1 MKQQLERSMMNFFQ
15 TSKESFGQGN
25 ARLPVPSIPA
35 RTGIRPNQKI
45 KNIRMKKIFIAIT
58 MLVITNTQA
67 QQITAANRA
76 NWFKEARFGMFIH
89 WGLYSTLGG
98 EYKGH
103 TMPDKNFKNGN
114 SWYSEWIQQ
123 RLEVPKA
130 EYRALVKQFN
140 PVNFDADSWIR
151 EAKNAG
157 MKYFVITSKH
167 HDGFAL
173 WDSKVST
180 YDLGSTSYKKDILGD
195 LAKAC
200 KKYGLKYGF
209 YYSHCEDWDH
219 PGGATPSWTP
229 QKTDRQFEQYWNEKC
244 LPQVKELIERYSP
257 DMFWF
262 DTWGDEQE
270 KIFISDK
277 RRDQLIALIRNLSP
291 KTLINGRISWLNP
304 GNDIDFL
311 EMMDNDYPSEL
322 LQRPWQTPATMVHS
336 WGWHAKDYNW
346 KTAKEM
352 IGYLV
357 NNVSKGGNYLLNIGP
372 KGDGSIP
379 PMAIR
384 RLREM
389 GGWMLTNSE
398 AIYGAM
404 PVALKAPENIR
415 LTQSTINGKTFIYA
429 SILKPL
435 GDKKLLLPLQV
446 AKVAASS
453 MLDTGMPIPFEK
465 NNDGTSFIL
474 PDKIALTEDGV
485 QVLKIELNN

>member
-1 MKQQLERSMMNFFQ
+1 MKSY
-15 TSKESFGQGN
+15 
-25 ARLPVPSIPA
+25 
-35 RTGIRPNQKI
+35 I
-45 KNIRMKKIFIAIT
+45 KNMALV
-58 MLVITNTQA
+58 MLL
-67 QQITAANRA
+67 ITATAAKAQTITQANRA
-76 NWFKEARFGMFIH
+76 DWFKEAKFGMFIH
-89 WGLYSTLGG
+89 WGLYSVLGG
-98 EYKGH
+98 TYNGH
-103 TMPDKNFKNGN
+103 TLPDKSFKNGE
-114 SWYSEWIQQ
+114 SWYAEWIQQ
-123 RLEVPKA
+123 RLEVPEK

-140 PVNFDADSWIR
+140 HVNFDADAWIK

-180 YDLGSTSYKKDILGD
+180 YDIASTPYKKDILGE

-209 YYSHCEDWDH
+209 YYSHCEDWEH
-219 PGGATPSWTP
+219 PGGATPHWTP
-229 QKTDRQFEQYWNEKC
+229 QKTDAQFEKYWREKC
-244 LPQVKELIERYSP
+244 LPQVTELIQRYSP
-257 DMFWF
+257 DLFWF

-277 RRDQLIALIRNLSP
+277 RRDELIALIRKQSP

-322 LQRPWQTPATMVHS
+322 QHRPWQTPATMVHS

-346 KTAKEM
+346 KTAAEM

-372 KGDGSIP
+372 KPDGTFP

-389 GGWMLTNSE
+389 GAWMVTNSD
-398 AIYGAM
+398 AVYGAK
-404 PVALKAPENIR
+404 PLVLKVPKEIC
-415 LTQSTINGKTFIYA
+415 LTQKTINGKQIIYA
-429 SILKPL
+429 SIINPL
-435 GDKKLLLPLQV
+435 AGNKLSLPLDFSKIASCSMFDTQMPL
-446 AKVAASS
+446 KYEGAASDVTIS
-453 MLDTGMPIPFEK
+453 
-465 NNDGTSFIL
+465 L
-474 PDKIALTEDGV
+474 PENIAAMRDEV
-485 QVLKIELNN
+485 QVIQIEMK

>member
-1 MKQQLERSMMNFFQ
+1 MKRIFLAIS
-15 TSKESFGQGN
+15 
-25 ARLPVPSIPA
+25 
-35 RTGIRPNQKI
+35 
-45 KNIRMKKIFIAIT
+45 IFIWA
-58 MLVITNTQA
+58 NTQA

-76 NWFKEARFGMFIH
+76 NWFKEARFGMFVH
-89 WGLYSTLGG
+89 WGLYSILGG
-98 EYKGH
+98 SYNGH
-103 TMPDKNFKNGN
+103 TMPDKSFKNGN
-114 SWYSEWIQQ
+114 SWYAEWIQQ
-123 RLEVPKA
+123 RLEVPQT

-151 EAKNAG
+151 EARDAG

-180 YDLGSTSYKKDILGD
+180 YDIGSTPYKKDLLGD

-219 PGGATPSWTP
+219 PGGATPSWTV
-229 QKTDRQFEQYWNEKC
+229 QKTNAQFELYWNEKC

-257 DMFWF
+257 DLFWF

-277 RRDQLIALIRNLSP
+277 RRDQLIAMIRKLSP

-304 GNDIDFL
+304 GNDINFL

-372 KGDGSIP
+372 KGDGSVP

-389 GGWMLTNSE
+389 GGWMVTNGE
-398 AIYGAM
+398 AVYGTQPA
-404 PVALKAPENIR
+404 VLQAPENIR
-415 LTQSTINGKTFIYA
+415 LTQKQVNGNTVIYA
-429 SILKPL
+429 AIVKPL
-435 GDKKLLLPLQV
+435 PGKDLVLPV
-446 AKVAASS
+446 EYSKVISCK
-453 MLDTGMPIPFEK
+453 MLDTHMPISYQNSK
-465 NNDGTSFIL
+465 GNTSFVL
-474 PDKIALTEDGV
+474 PDKIASTEDGV
-485 QVLKIELNN
+485 QVLKIETSIK